1 VRRCGCW
8 SCSPNARRV
17 TGNQEIVNL
26 PHEGLV
32 PQDTGSAIFDA
43 AGALLFFAGGRKH
56 SELPQGEEIFCDI
69 LA

>member
-1 VRRCGCW
+1 
-8 SCSPNARRV
+8 
-17 TGNQEIVNL
+17 VNL

-32 PQDTGSAIFDA
+32 LQDTGRAISDA

-56 SELPQGEEIFCDI
+56 SELPQGEEMFCDI